1 MGAEDRV
8 AVDAAAFAMNDIQA
22 KYDEQPASPDFSR
35 LYEGE
40 VWGHMFAVLHKRLN
54 QHFEEI
60 NGRAETTRHYWADNS
75 RELLQL
81 IKDLEAD
88 LHNLNRAGVDV
99 TLDRRYWDAI
109 ERCRPWLSPS
119 GGSAVPEDFQP
130 IEVLKY
136 DPVFTIGGSTV
147 TLRKQQSP
155 IDLKMIGEG
164 SYANVYAYVD
174 PDYGIKFA
182 VKRAKKGLDSREL
195 YRFRQEFEEMKRLSF
210 PYVLEVY
217 KFNEARNE
225 YSMEHCDETLRK
237 YIQTRNAT
245 LPFSTRKRI
254 ALQFVYGI
262 NYLHSEKLLHRDI
275 SLQNVLL
282 KVFKSGAVQV
292 KLSDFGLVKNESS
305 EFTRTQTEMRGTI
318 RDPLLDNF
326 RDYKPRNELYPMGW
340 VLSYIF
346 TGRDSIAS
354 PAGEVGRIVQRCTA
368 LDMSQRYSSV
378 AELMADLEKLEV
390 APSATPV

>member
-1 MGAEDRV
+1 M
-8 AVDAAAFAMNDIQA
+8 AVDAAAFAINDIQA

-35 LYEGE
+35 LYKGEG
-40 VWGHMFAVLHKRLN
+40 WGHMFAVLHKRLN

-81 IKDLEAD
+81 IKDLETD

-99 TLDRRYWDAI
+99 TLDSRYWDAI

-119 GGSAVPEDFQP
+119 GGSPVPEDFQL

-147 TLRKQQSP
+147 TLKKQQSP

-195 YRFRQEFEEMKRLSF
+195 YRFRQEFEEMKKLSF

-217 KFNEARNE
+217 KFDESRNE
-225 YSMEHCDETLRK
+225 YSMEYCDETLRQ
-237 YIQTRNAT
+237 YIAKRNGT
-245 LPFSTRKRI
+245 LTFALRKRI

-305 EFTRTQTEMRGTI
+305 QFTRTQTEMRGTI
-318 RDPLLDNF
+318 RDPLLDSFKDFNAQ
-326 RDYKPRNELYPMGW
+326 NELYSMGW

-346 TGRDSIAS
+346 TGRDSITS
-354 PAGEVGRIVQRCTA
+354 PAGEVGRIVQRCTV

-390 APSATPV
+390 APSANPV